1 MKFTVAYLKDLGRKP
16 RVHPNGFVQFD
27 IEPNILRL
35 NVWPADPIPGHPGRI
50 HPIHNHSFDLRSKII
65 LGKLTNDV
73 YAFTPAP
80 GYGDMVL
87 HTARRV
93 GSYDSILVPEA
104 KDRWGRPMSA
114 VGYMELIGSRTYL
127 PGQSYTL
134 EKHLFHDSIAHGL
147 TATLMMLEKSS
158 RNYAPQVAVPIG
170 VEPMNNYSRDDFD
183 EELLWGIIGQAL

>member
-1 MKFTVAYLKDLGRKP
+1 MMFTLAYLKTLGRKP

-35 NVWPADPIPGHPGRI
+35 NVWPAEPIPGHPGRI

-73 YAFTPAP
+73 YVFEPAP

-87 HTARRV
+87 HTAQRV
-93 GSYDSILVPEA
+93 GTHDSILIPEA

-114 VGYMELIGSRTYL
+114 VGYMSLIGSKTYL
-127 PGQSYTL
+127 PGESYTL
-134 EKHLFHDSIAHGL
+134 EKHLFHDSKPKGL
-147 TATLMMLEKSS
+147 TATLMMLESVSK
-158 RNYAPQVAVPIG
+158 RYAPMVAVPIG
-170 VEPMNNYSRDDFD
+170 VEPMNNFSRDDYD
-183 EELLWGIIGQAL
+183 EDLLWSIIGQAL